1 MKKLF
6 LSLFFVFSS
15 LSLFAYEIV
24 VKSFEYAPF
33 DQTANSPK
41 TERIDQNNERCALIK
56 VETTEKGF
64 NFNVGILGVWEVDE
78 NHVGEIWV
86 YVPHSV
92 NHITIQHPKYGTLR
106 NYIIPIGIE
115 QARTYIMKLEVVD
128 DSPQAKNKGP
138 QQQFVSF
145 QIVPKEALLVFN
157 GSPLAVDE
165 DGIADKMMPFGE
177 YQYYVS
183 APDYHPEGG
192 VITVN
197 SVEKKVQVNVQLKPA
212 FGALNISGAD
222 VQNAIVYIDNQ
233 RVGTAPITID
243 KQKSGQHRLMLVKP
257 MYKSYEQ
264 TFTIED
270 GKTLTITPQL
280 LPNFSAITFTVK
292 DDAEIWVNG
301 QKKGTGSVRADFEEG
316 SLMVECKKQSH
327 TSTIRTIQVEA
338 GKPQTIELEAP
349 QPIYGQLTITS
360 KPTGAN
366 VMIDNKTAG
375 TTPLLIPKQLIGSH
389 NITVSKSGYED
400 YKGTVSVQKNMMSE
414 FSATLAVKKE
424 EPKPVV
430 QQNNNSYGSSSGSNN
445 SSELTFTA
453 NGVSFKMIFVEGGT
467 FTMGCTSEQGGDCD
481 SDEKPTHS
489 VTLSNYYIGQT
500 EVTQALWKAVMGS
513 NPSNFMKGDNYPV
526 EYVSWNE
533 CKDFVDKLNSL
544 LSSQLGGKRFALPTE
559 AQWEYAARGGRK
571 SNHYKYSG
579 SNTIVNVAWYD
590 DNSNSSTHPVATKS
604 PNELE
609 LYDMSGNVYEWCYD
623 WYGSYTS
630 SSQSNPQGAS
640 SGQNRVY
647 RGGSWYFIA
656 RYCRV
661 SGRYYYS
668 PTFRYCH
675 LGLRLVLLP

>member
-78 NHVGEIWV
+78 DHVGEIWL

-92 NHITIQHPKYGTLR
+92 NHITIQHAKYGTLR
-106 NYIIPIGIE
+106 NYIIPTE
-115 QARTYIMKLEVVD
+115 VRSACTYIMKLEVK
-128 DSPQAKNKGP
+128 KNNEDYDEIR
-138 QQQFVSF
+138 QQFVSF
-145 QIVPKEALLVFN
+145 HIQPKEALVVFN
-157 GSPLAVDE
+157 GSPIELDE
-165 DGIADKMMPFGE
+165 DGNYDKLMPFGE
-177 YQYYVS
+177 YDYQVS
-183 APDYHPEGG
+183 AQDYHTDVGS
-192 VITVN
+192 VKVN
-197 SVEKKVQVNVQLKPA
+197 SAEKKVEVYVTLKPN
-212 FGALNISGAD
+212 FGSLQLSGESSKDA
-222 VQNAIVYIDNQ
+222 VVYVDNKKM
-233 RVGTAPITID
+233 GTVPVVLQ
-243 KQKSGQHRLMLVKP
+243 KLKSGKHRLMLVKT

-264 TFTIED
+264 TINIED
-270 GKTLTITPQL
+270 GKTLTLTPQL
-280 LPNFSAITFTVK
+280 LPNFSTITFTVQN
-292 DDAEIWVNG
+292 DAEIWVNG

-467 FTMGCTSEQGGDCD
+467 FTMGCTSEQGSDCWD
-481 SDEKPTHS
+481 DEKPSHS

-533 CKDFVDKLNSL
+533 CKDFVAKLNSL

-579 SNTIVNVAWYD
+579 SNTIGNVAWYN

-604 PNELE
+604 PNELG
-609 LYDMSGNVYEWCYD
+609 LYDMTGNVWEWCYD
-623 WYGSYTS
+623 KYGSYTS
-630 SSQSNPQGAS
+630 FSQINPQGAS
-640 SGQNRVY
+640 SGSFRVM
-647 RGGSWYFIA
+647 RGGCCYSFA
-656 RYCRV
+656 GYCRV
-661 SGRYYYS
+661 SDRYYRA
-668 PTFRYCH
+668 PGHRIKNI
-675 LGLRLVLLP
+675 GARLVLVP